1 MLTST
6 IRSMKK
12 PRRLRSLQRQ
22 LATLKR
28 DFKPDL
34 LDPQARRAGR
44 SRRALDRI
52 ETELDIGITE

>member
-1 MLTST
+1 
-6 IRSMKK
+6 MKK